1 MQYLGHKASTTST
14 TPATVCDDDHSL
26 LSDRVSNVMDDDYN
40 DRSVGIFHIED
51 LQHQCA
57 LGQGSLPLRDPS
69 VKEREQTTHGGDGGG
84 GSRAAQRS
92 DLGQSE
98 RHLKT

>member
-51 LQHQCA
+51 KQHLCA
-57 LGQGSLPLRDPS
+57 LGQGSLPLCEPS
-69 VKEREQTTHGGDGGG
+69 VKY
-84 GSRAAQRS
+84 
-92 DLGQSE
+92 
-98 RHLKT
+98 LKYTSTGP